1 MRTRRKKI
9 ERARRPSIAEFRTEL
24 VTLVYSLSAV
34 AVVRTMD
41 SFNVVYAYHA
51 AFRLFIFR
59 QLGYELFG
67 GVYDTAFIL
76 TSAIRIV

>member
-1 MRTRRKKI
+1 
-9 ERARRPSIAEFRTEL
+9 
-24 VTLVYSLSAV
+24 
-34 AVVRTMD
+34 MD